1 MIDIDQ
7 NWKSLDISFR
17 GSVNMTSLKITAER
31 HWSNNLGNWE
41 MGIGNWESGQFRNSG
56 FMFSVFLSFPR
67 RK

>member
-1 MIDIDQ
+1 
-7 NWKSLDISFR
+7 
-17 GSVNMTSLKITAER
+17 MTSLKITAER